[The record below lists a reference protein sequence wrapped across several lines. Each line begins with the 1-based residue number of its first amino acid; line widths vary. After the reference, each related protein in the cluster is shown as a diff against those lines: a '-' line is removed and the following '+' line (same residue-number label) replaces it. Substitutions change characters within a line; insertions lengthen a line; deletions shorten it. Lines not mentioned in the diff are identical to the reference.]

1 MILQVS
7 SNSHSGV
14 AFGIADSLFV
24 LTVDAGDYVTVSN
37 AAKIHLSGRKGTDK
51 VYRHHSGFIGGLK
64 EVPITRM
71 QERRPEEIVRKAVS
85 RMLPKNTFRDR
96 RLERLRIY
104 PGEAPE
110 VDQSNTTKVYGT
122 S

>member
-1 MILQVS
+1 MS
-7 SNSHSGV
+7 M
-14 AFGIADSLFV
+14 A
-24 LTVDAGDYVTVSN
+24 VDAGDYVTVSN
-37 AAKIHLSGRKGTDK
+37 ASKVHLSGRKATDK
-51 VYRHHSGFIGGLK
+51 IYRHHSGFIGGLK

-96 RLERLRIY
+96 RLARLRIY

-110 VDQSNTTKVYGT
+110 VDQSNATKVYGT
-122 S
+122 TS